1 MGRTKKVRTET
12 ELIAMLDAAEKRRMD
27 AERRAQDARK
37 SAADARKRLE
47 ELRAAERRRRMTV
60 LLGELSQLGF
70 PLDSDDDIQRIVE
83 KIRNPETEYDET
95 ELRVL
100 RSIRVLMESVS
111 HKSIRSAEDIRMLDD
126 VLHQP
131 REIRRSTRRT
141 AISELIQR
149 GYEMAAAEQQ
159 PADTDTA
166 G

>member
-1 MGRTKKVRTET
+1 
-12 ELIAMLDAAEKRRMD
+12 MLDAAEKRRMD